1 MEKIYSKVDGQ
12 LLHQIVRLSDVTNG
26 RKDLSHLLLDLLTRD
41 KYWAEGNDYNLKELR
56 EKIQNGEEF
65 NTNFD
70 INMKLIDGICVKD
83 L

>member
-1 MEKIYSKVDGQ
+1 MKKYNVVKRWDP
-12 LLHQIVRLSDVTNG
+12 NG

-56 EKIQNGEEF
+56 EKIQNGGLF
-65 NTNFD
+65 NQNFD
-70 INMKLIDGICVKD
+70 VNMKLIDGICVKD